1 MRGSFVDGEGL
12 FDRNLTKLQKEQAS
26 WRRKHD
32 ALKRR
37 KEAEHQKT
45 PSCFHAPAIN
55 FSCRRPSTSP
65 WSEARPRT
73 AADPS
78 VPSTHPGLPV
88 TASRRTS
95 AALSPRPRAP
105 LSSPRDNAS
114 AGSRQNPDHGRT
126 SMLPNLNT
134 AAPSQSSRRS
144 SMSKGA
150 DTFDARGAD
159 RATVICQKVGEPV
172 DTPKAP
178 SVPSGFQLLMK
189 AKDPGRRKSNN
200 EEDVTDVVAIAQR
213 NAYPL
218 DEAWKL
224 WDEFRSLDTKGTGYL
239 SLQEFEQLVRNKC
252 NLPSGE
258 AIPEHLFEEQ
268 CRKLG
273 IQNSIKF
280 EAYLLWAT
288 ATAFSEE
295 IMVPDPAIRCLRKLA
310 REYAIPFDA
319 VEEVKA
325 IFDKYD
331 VDGSGGI
338 ELCEFRQVLSEMVPA
353 KPSEINLRRFFKEV
367 DANGD
372 GVVDFNEFLAWFV
385 NVMGR

>member
-1 MRGSFVDGEGL
+1 MPGYFVDGEGL

-37 KEAEHQKT
+37 KEAEHHKT

-55 FSCRRPSTSP
+55 FSCRRPATTP
-65 WSEARPRT
+65 CSEARPRT

-78 VPSTHPGLPV
+78 VPTAHPGLPV
-88 TASRRTS
+88 TASQRTS

-105 LSSPRDNAS
+105 LPSPRDNAS

-144 SMSKGA
+144 STKPTTEGSQEMHTPHEKMG
-150 DTFDARGAD
+150 
-159 RATVICQKVGEPV
+159 QPV
-172 DTPKAP
+172 HTPKPPPA
-178 SVPSGFQLLMK
+178 PSGFQLLMRTK
-189 AKDPGRRKSNN
+189 EPGRRKSSN
-200 EEDVTDVVAIAQR
+200 EEDVTDVVAIALR
-213 NAYPL
+213 NEYPV

-224 WDEFRSLDTKGTGYL
+224 WDEFRSLDTKGTGYV
-239 SLQEFEQLVRNKC
+239 SLEEFEQLVRNKC
-252 NLPSGE
+252 NLPLGE
-258 AIPEHLFEEQ
+258 PIPKHLLEDQ

-288 ATAFSEE
+288 ATAFFEE
-295 IMVPDPAIRCLRKLA
+295 IMVPDPAIRWLRKLA
-310 REYAIPFDA
+310 REYHIPFDA
-319 VEEVKA
+319 VEEVKD

-338 ELCEFRQVLSEMVPA
+338 ELTEFRQVLSEMVPA
-353 KPSEINLRRFFKEV
+353 QPSEMNLRRFFKEV
-367 DANGD
+367 DKNGD
-372 GVVDFNEFLAWFV
+372 GVVDFSEFLAWFV